1 MRRGWHS
8 KTVWNKNRELDR
20 IVTAERQKRH
30 DELVNALAEKGL
42 HLRADSSMCRSYV
55 DTGHGVNGEPLSH
68 VVDIMHEMTWLYAH
82 TRYSHCVESIKDEYR
97 DNGEWYNINNVVNEA
112 KVLATRSW
120 FAEVAQHKTWD
131 ELETTLPTR
140 VLSRLTKPTQ
150 L

>member
-1 MRRGWHS
+1 MRLQ
-8 KTVWNKNRELDR
+8 KKVCICVQTVPCAKVMSTL
-20 IVTAERQKRH
+20 
-30 DELVNALAEKGL
+30 
-42 HLRADSSMCRSYV
+42 C
-55 DTGHGVNGEPLSH
+55 HGVNGEPLTH

-120 FAEVAQHKTWD
+120 FAEVGQHKTWK
-131 ELETTLPTR
+131 ELETTLPDPSR
-140 VLSRLTKPTQ
+140 VSRLTKPTQ